1 MLRISFTVYPGNLCT
16 VTYKALPE
24 VITPECFTRMAL
36 SALNTTP
43 KLAECTQMSF
53 LAALMNAAQL
63 GLEPNT
69 PLGQAYLNHQE
80 VEPLHPNSRR
90 QWQFCGTRD
99 AKREGRFLYTNI
111 IEWAIIKMK
120 GENVM
125 PDDIR
130 NIVYKF
136 SLQLRNLLGSSL
148 SKVILYGSYARGD
161 NHDHSDVDVM
171 ILVKMTDTE
180 IKRIENDVYDMAF
193 EIEIETGID
202 ISPIIKNEEQ
212 YEYWVDTLPFYRNVR
227 DEGVV
232 ING

>member
-1 MLRISFTVYPGNLCT
+1 M
-16 VTYKALPE
+16 
-24 VITPECFTRMAL
+24 
-36 SALNTTP
+36 
-43 KLAECTQMSF
+43 
-53 LAALMNAAQL
+53 
-63 GLEPNT
+63 
-69 PLGQAYLNHQE
+69 
-80 VEPLHPNSRR
+80 
-90 QWQFCGTRD
+90 
-99 AKREGRFLYTNI
+99 YTNI

-120 GENVM
+120 GKNVM

>member
-1 MLRISFTVYPGNLCT
+1 
-16 VTYKALPE
+16 
-24 VITPECFTRMAL
+24 
-36 SALNTTP
+36 
-43 KLAECTQMSF
+43 
-53 LAALMNAAQL
+53 
-63 GLEPNT
+63 
-69 PLGQAYLNHQE
+69 
-80 VEPLHPNSRR
+80 
-90 QWQFCGTRD
+90 
-99 AKREGRFLYTNI
+99 
-111 IEWAIIKMK
+111 
-120 GENVM
+120 M

-136 SLQLRNLLGSSL
+136 SLQLRDLLGSRL

-171 ILVKMTDTE
+171 ILVKMTDAE

>member
-1 MLRISFTVYPGNLCT
+1 M
-16 VTYKALPE
+16 
-24 VITPECFTRMAL
+24 
-36 SALNTTP
+36 
-43 KLAECTQMSF
+43 
-53 LAALMNAAQL
+53 
-63 GLEPNT
+63 
-69 PLGQAYLNHQE
+69 
-80 VEPLHPNSRR
+80 
-90 QWQFCGTRD
+90 
-99 AKREGRFLYTNI
+99 YTNI